1 LGHACF
7 DRVGHG
13 YYCYAIHRRI
23 QLEPGG
29 DHADFREEVA
39 SLQAQPVGNA
49 VEHDARRYM
58 SAYDVVHYMA
68 DKSEWG
74 SKKKEDDRTRRIP
87 HIETFEEFRIVAK
100 NGGIAVLGRLNGT
113 GIHKPIPA
121 TFWLVG
127 TFDMNTIVRRQISQT
142 APAVPNQRGIP
153 FYKDLQ
159 ISRADVYRSWPRA
172 ATGTARY

>member
-1 LGHACF
+1 
-7 DRVGHG
+7 
-13 YYCYAIHRRI
+13 
-23 QLEPGG
+23 
-29 DHADFREEVA
+29 
-39 SLQAQPVGNA
+39 VGNA